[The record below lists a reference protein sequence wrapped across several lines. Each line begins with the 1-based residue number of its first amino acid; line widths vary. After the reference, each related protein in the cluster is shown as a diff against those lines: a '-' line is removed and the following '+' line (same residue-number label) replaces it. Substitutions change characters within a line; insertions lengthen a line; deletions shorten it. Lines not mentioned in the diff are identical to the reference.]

1 MANEWTKIEL
11 FGANRDGEPRRYTVA
26 TGLSVSKGEVLKLS
40 DPRTAIAKTEAV
52 TDPIAGV
59 ASEEKNAGDGTTSI
73 ALWTDGIFEAV
84 ASDAITIGH
93 PFIGTTSTEQN
104 QITAAALV
112 PGIASG
118 GAVTGAGYALEDAG
132 AAETVN
138 VRLRL

>member
-1 MANEWTKIEL
+1 MANEWVKVEL
-11 FGANRDGEPRRYTVA
+11 FGANNDGNPIRYTIA
-26 TGLSVSKGEVLKLS
+26 DGSAVSKGTLMTLV
-40 DPRTAIAKTEAV
+40 DARTASFALTMGE
-52 TDPIAGV
+52 PIAGV
-59 ASEEKNAGDGTTSI
+59 TSEEKNANDGATSI

-112 PGIASG
+112 PGVASG
-118 GAVTGAGYALEDAG
+118 GAVTGAGYSLESAG